1 MSPKLSIIMTAYN
14 SEELIRRA
22 ITSVL
27 NQTFSDL
34 ELLIVN
40 DGSQDNT
47 LEVVNSIQ
55 DDRIRLLDNVI
66 NSGTYFSRNLGM
78 LHAKGDIIA
87 FVDSDDLVSPNRF
100 KRILDYME
108 QHKNILYVETHYV
121 RFLEKSKELWFRNFK
136 RGVGFAIIR
145 RQVINELGYFVP
157 VRAGG
162 DTEYADRVNQF
173 YGPEKS
179 VLLLD
184 HTYWASKRDNNLT
197 SLIEL
202 DGPRRQQL
210 LDYAKD
216 VFHQKDNLYVAFPY
230 EETLLEEFSKL
241 KLFAGIESGREQN
254 IKIVERQTGKRVA
267 PDAEQL
273 QLMLHFSEKCMEQF
287 YTNYLDSEREWQRF
301 FSKKRTQIK
310 IAKLKHFTS
319 ESMKKMVFNVKHFFS

>member
-1 MSPKLSIIMTAYN
+1 MSPKLSVIMTAYN

-40 DGSQDNT
+40 DGSEDNT
-47 LEVVNSIQ
+47 VEVVHSIQ
-55 DDRIRLLDNVI
+55 DDRIRLLDNPT
-66 NSGTYFSRNLGM
+66 NSGTYFSRNIGM
-78 LHAKGDIIA
+78 LHAKGEFIA

-100 KRILDYME
+100 KRILDFLE
-108 QHKNILYVETHYV
+108 QEKNILYVETHYV
-121 RFLEKSKELWFRNFK
+121 RFYENSKELWFRDFK
-136 RGVGFAIIR
+136 RGVGFAVIR
-145 RQVINELGYFVP
+145 RQVINDLGYFVP

-162 DTEYADRVNQF
+162 DTEYADRVNIF

-202 DGPRRQQL
+202 DGPRRQQFI
-210 LDYAKD
+210 DYTNE
-216 VFHQKDNLYVAFPY
+216 VFHLKDNLYVAFPY
-230 EETLLEEFSKL
+230 EEVLLAEFSKL
-241 KLFAGIESGREQN
+241 KLFAGIESGREEN
-254 IKIVERQTGKRVA
+254 IKIIERRGGKRLA

-273 QLMLHFSEKCMEQF
+273 QMMLHFSEKCMEEY
-287 YTNYLDSEREWQRF
+287 YTNYLESEREWQRF
-301 FSKKRTQIK
+301 FSKKRNRIK

-319 ESMKKMVFNVKHFFS
+319 ESMKKMVFSVKDLFF